1 VDSLTTAQDDGEVA
15 ATRAPAA
22 AGTTLAIFRFAM
34 ATLWTLVIFILCWT
48 PRQIVQELE
57 EGPSWFL
64 LLIPN
69 FDKLIHWGIFVV
81 FSVLWLRTGSSR
93 WRYAWVALG
102 GLAVA
107 AITEIV
113 QVLPAIRR
121 DASVA
126 DAITD
131 LIGTAIGLAIARWV
145 EPLLRRAESSLFRPF
160 AVASGK

>member
-1 VDSLTTAQDDGEVA
+1 VDSLTTAQDDAEVA
-15 ATRAPAA
+15 ATHSPAA

-34 ATLWTLVIFILCWT
+34 ATLWTLVILVLCWT
-48 PRQIVQELE
+48 PRPIVQELE

-69 FDKLIHWGIFVV
+69 FDKLVHWGIFLV
-81 FSVLWLRTGSSR
+81 FSVLWLRTGTSR

-102 GLAVA
+102 GLALA

-113 QVLPAIRR
+113 QLLPAIRR
-121 DASVA
+121 EASMA
-126 DAITD
+126 DALTD

-145 EPLLRRAESSLFRPF
+145 EPLLRRAESLLFRS
-160 AVASGK
+160 VVSTSSQ

>member
-1 VDSLTTAQDDGEVA
+1 SQVPRRLGLVDSLTAAQDDAEVA
-15 ATRAPAA
+15 ATHSPAA
-22 AGTTLAIFRFAM
+22 AGTTSAIFRVAM
-34 ATLWTLVIFILCWT
+34 ATLWTLVILVLCWT

-69 FDKLIHWGIFVV
+69 YDKLVHWGIFLV
-81 FSVLWLRTGSSR
+81 FSVLWLRTGTSR

-102 GLAVA
+102 GLALA

-113 QVLPAIRR
+113 QLLPAIRR

-126 DAITD
+126 DALTD
-131 LIGTAIGLAIARWV
+131 LIGAAIGLAIARWV
-145 EPLLRRAESSLFRPF
+145 EPLLRRAES
-160 AVASGK
+160 